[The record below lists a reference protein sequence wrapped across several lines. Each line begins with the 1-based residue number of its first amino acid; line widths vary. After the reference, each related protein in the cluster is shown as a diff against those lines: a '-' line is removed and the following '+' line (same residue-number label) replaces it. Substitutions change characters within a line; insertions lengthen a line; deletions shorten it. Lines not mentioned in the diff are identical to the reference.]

1 MEKPSCC
8 TGLCSQ
14 LIAAYNQAKM
24 FCPTTMCNLTE
35 TSVCKK
41 CNRTTK
47 EIIMSDYTLKPSYPN
62 AAAPPGRKKTGTSSS

>member
-14 LIAAYNQAKM
+14 LVAAYNQAKM

-62 AAAPPGRKKTGTSSS
+62 DDLSKTGTSSS